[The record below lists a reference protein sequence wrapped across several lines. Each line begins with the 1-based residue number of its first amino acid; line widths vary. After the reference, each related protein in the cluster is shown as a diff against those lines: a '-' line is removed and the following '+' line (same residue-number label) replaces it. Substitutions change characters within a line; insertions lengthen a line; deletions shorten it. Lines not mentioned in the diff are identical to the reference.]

1 MVSSPLFLVSSFSSA
16 PSSPVP
22 PPREEEYRSSGSLG
36 NQSGPESSSSGVMAR
51 ADAKALQALE
61 AMKSH
66 HDFDSTMSLESLASI
81 RKHFNISNEYVLHAL
96 GPGQR
101 PYHPCP
107 GGFSISIDALEAGL
121 RFPFHPVIGEYLRWW
136 RVSPGQVAPNSWRY
150 IITFLGECKGSGIV
164 STRDLFLSCFHLC
177 GGQGGYYLTSRVGF
191 RVGGASSNN
200 KGWKAQ
206 FLFVSRRRGW
216 DFGIE
221 WSAHPV
227 RNVPPNLSDDETNLI
242 GQLKVVMSA
251 SQAIRSLTKEWLV
264 KVGHSPASRGMPCLF
279 TYDMMRGNP
288 RTGGGVSRS
297 CALNPGFN
305 TATSSPRK
313 ADRVATKGK
322 GPADVPEEPWASRR
336 KSKSVR
342 ELYSASAGV
351 DGRDYHVIRMCNI
364 PEKALDA
371 PLEADL
377 RPLTHGILLATDLYT
392 LPSEVLMDGVAKAM
406 VLVITSLDS
415 KLNLLHQEVQDLKE
429 GGDPDAVTATEVRA
443 SEALLG
449 NLQQGDHISLYS
461 RSR

>member
-1 MVSSPLFLVSSFSSA
+1 
-16 PSSPVP
+16 
-22 PPREEEYRSSGSLG
+22 
-36 NQSGPESSSSGVMAR
+36 MAR

-81 RKHFNISNEYVLHAL
+81 RKHFNILNEYVLHAL

-136 RVSPGQVAPNSWRY
+136 RVSSGQVAPNSWRY

-191 RVGGASSNN
+191 RVGGAPSNN

-251 SQAIRSLTKEWLV
+251 SRAIRSLTKEWLV
-264 KVGHSPASRGMPCLF
+264 EVGHSPASR
-279 TYDMMRGNP
+279 
-288 RTGGGVSRS
+288 
-297 CALNPGFN
+297 
-305 TATSSPRK
+305 
-313 ADRVATKGK
+313 
-322 GPADVPEEPWASRR
+322 DVPEEPWASRR

-377 RPLTHGILLATDLYT
+377 RPLNHGIL
-392 LPSEVLMDGVAKAM
+392 V
-406 VLVITSLDS
+406 
-415 KLNLLHQEVQDLKE
+415 
-429 GGDPDAVTATEVRA
+429 
-443 SEALLG
+443 
-449 NLQQGDHISLYS
+449 
-461 RSR
+461 